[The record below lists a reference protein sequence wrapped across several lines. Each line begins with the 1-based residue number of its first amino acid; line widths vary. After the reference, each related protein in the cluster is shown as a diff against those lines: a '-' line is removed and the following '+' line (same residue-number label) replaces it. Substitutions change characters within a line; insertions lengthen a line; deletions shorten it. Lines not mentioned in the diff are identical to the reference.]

1 LLQTRFFAI
10 VRDHLPKKL
19 DFDSWIG
26 QIARQKVEME
36 EGATLSPGHLGMWEP
51 WMSQSMPGRPKKY
64 IPFLGTGGNGGL
76 VWVYNQWGV
85 PTGKSPGE
93 TARHRE
99 IERLMARTEEP
110 LVRLSIQIAN
120 WLGSFIAAH
129 RAQAQLNARWTG
141 ADVVEA
147 VVEILGDE
155 WFELPVDTAGKLQEW
170 KYQRTLCL
178 PQEQYNSIVTG

>member
-1 LLQTRFFAI
+1 
-10 VRDHLPKKL
+10 V
-19 DFDSWIG
+19 
-26 QIARQKVEME
+26 
-36 EGATLSPGHLGMWEP
+36 
-51 WMSQSMPGRPKKY
+51 
-64 IPFLGTGGNGGL
+64 
-76 VWVYNQWGV
+76 
-85 PTGKSPGE
+85 
-93 TARHRE
+93 
-99 IERLMARTEEP
+99 ARTEEP